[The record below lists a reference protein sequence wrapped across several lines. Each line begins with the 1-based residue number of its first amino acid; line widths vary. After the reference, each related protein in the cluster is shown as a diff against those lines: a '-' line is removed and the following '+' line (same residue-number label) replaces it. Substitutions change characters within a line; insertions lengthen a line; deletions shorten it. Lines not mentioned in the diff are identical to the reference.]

1 MSKYN
6 KELLLKIDNMKIK
19 ESLIK
24 ITLLDFL
31 ENPIKEI
38 QGKITTGSLNVDGSS
53 AVRRTANLT
62 VLIDEGEDYQLNFL
76 QRDISINKKIKIEIG
91 LKNHLSKRDK
101 LNYSSEDTFWFNQGI
116 YIIKSANFT
125 HNNSS
130 VSISISL
137 IDKMGLLDGT
147 CGGTL
152 PATVIF
158 DEYETL
164 NENGELALSRPTIFQ
179 IIQELVNHYGNE
191 QLGKILID
199 VDTYVRQVMRWHG
212 NVPLY
217 LTGEGNESRYSLVKS
232 GSEDEKEF
240 LNGEDVGYIWTEF
253 TYPGELVG
261 AAGETVCNILDK
273 IVQTLGN
280 YEYFYDVDGFFH
292 FQEIKNYLNTTQAQT
307 IIEAGKNNNDASG
320 DYNVDYGRS
329 KDEYDF
335 TNANLIDSY
344 QNNPQYDMI
353 KNDYIIWGMRKDSS
367 GSTFPI
373 RYHVAIDEKPTL
385 QGNYTVVIHEDEQGV
400 KKAVVPINVSELPEK
415 GNRDLFYSLGTLN
428 LDEPEKSD
436 FSVWKYENKLTAI
449 NLVQGLPPFPH
460 RQSNTIYY
468 TYRDGFYSYYDN
480 KQEGPI
486 ADTDFTSGEKQPT
499 IDMMKKKLPETG
511 YYKYYI
517 KIVDNENPSPEAVYS
532 YTYYSNIDISEKN
545 LINISDIK
553 DWRTK
558 LFLQGC
564 QAEPYGVDSNP
575 YYVELQN
582 EWLKIYDLNEQEFIT
597 KGPQMDYFLD
607 FLDGQSLLP
616 YSVSAIG
623 RRTKVL
629 SDDKINCLFE
639 PDIPDNILIKNNDVQ
654 TGELLNDIT
663 ITGSKIL
670 VSEQIYDSLSIGG
683 TYNSAY
689 FAMRDLLYQHLSYNE
704 QITLSSLPIYYL
716 EPNIRVSVNDKESG
730 IQGSYLIKSLS
741 YSFDTTSNMTLTCS
755 KVLEKF

>member
-1 MSKYN
+1 MNKYN

-38 QGKITTGSLNVDGSS
+38 QGKITSGSLNIDGSS

-101 LNYSSEDTFWFNQGI
+101 LNYGSEDTFWFNQGI

-199 VDTYVRQVMRWHG
+199 VDTHIRQVMRWHG

-232 GSEDEKEF
+232 ETEDEKEF
-240 LNGEDVGYIWTEF
+240 LNGEDIGYIWTEF

-261 AAGETVCNILDK
+261 AAGETVCDILDK
-273 IVQTLGN
+273 IAQTLGN
-280 YEYFYDVDGFFH
+280 YEYFYDVDGVFH

-307 IIEAGKNNNDASG
+307 IIEASENNNGVSG

-373 RYHVAIDEKPTL
+373 RYHVAIDEKPAL
-385 QGNYTVVIHEDEQGV
+385 QGNYTVVIYEDEQDV

-415 GNRDLFYSLGTLN
+415 GNRDLFYSLGVFN
-428 LDEPEKSD
+428 SEEPEKNN

-460 RQSNTIYY
+460 RHGNTIYY
-468 TYRDGFYSYYDN
+468 INNIDNKGYSYYDN
-480 KQEGPI
+480 KQEEAVTNILQGK
-486 ADTDFTSGEKQPT
+486 KQPT
-499 IDMMKKKLPETG
+499 TALMRTTNN
-511 YYKYYI
+511 KYYI
-517 KIVDNENPSPEAVYS
+517 KLADNGIPEAAYT
-532 YTYYSNIDISEKN
+532 YTYYSQIDISEKN
-545 LINISDIK
+545 LINISDIQ

-582 EWLKIYDLNEQEFIT
+582 EWLKIYDLNEQKFIT

-616 YSVSAIG
+616 YSVNAIG

-654 TGELLNDIT
+654 TEELLNNIT
-663 ITGSKIL
+663 VTGSKIL
-670 VSEQIYDSLSIGG
+670 VSEQIYDNLSIGG

-755 KVLEKF
+755 KILEKF

>member
-1 MSKYN
+1 MNKYN

-38 QGKITTGSLNVDGSS
+38 QGKITSGSLNIDGSS

-116 YIIKSANFT
+116 YIIKNANFT
-125 HNNSS
+125 HDNSS

-199 VDTYVRQVMRWHG
+199 VDTHIRQVVRWHG

-232 GSEDEKEF
+232 ETEDEKEF
-240 LNGEDVGYIWTEF
+240 LNGEDIGYIWTEF

-261 AAGETVCNILDK
+261 AAGETVCDILDK
-273 IVQTLGN
+273 IAQTLGN
-280 YEYFYDVDGFFH
+280 YEYFYDVDGVFH

-307 IIEAGKNNNDASG
+307 IIEASENNNGVSG

-385 QGNYTVVIHEDEQGV
+385 QGNYTVVIYEDEQDV

-415 GNRDLFYSLGTLN
+415 GNRDLFYSLGVFN
-428 LDEPEKSD
+428 SEEPEKNN

-460 RQSNTIYY
+460 RHSNTIYY
-468 TYRDGFYSYYDN
+468 INNIDKGYSYYDN
-480 KQEGPI
+480 KQEEAVTNILQGK
-486 ADTDFTSGEKQPT
+486 KQPT
-499 IDMMKKKLPETG
+499 TALMRTTNN
-511 YYKYYI
+511 KYYI
-517 KIVDNENPSPEAVYS
+517 KLADNGIPEAAYT
-532 YTYYSNIDISEKN
+532 YTYYSQIDISEKN
-545 LINISDIK
+545 LINISDIQ

-582 EWLKIYDLNEQEFIT
+582 EWLKIYDLNEQKFIT

-616 YSVSAIG
+616 YSVNAIG

-654 TGELLNDIT
+654 TEELLNDIT
-663 ITGSKIL
+663 VTGSKIL
-670 VSEQIYDSLSIGG
+670 VSEQIYDNLSIGG

-755 KVLEKF
+755 KILEKF

>member
-1 MSKYN
+1 MNKYN

-38 QGKITTGSLNVDGSS
+38 QGKITSGSLNIDGSS

-199 VDTYVRQVMRWHG
+199 VDTHIRQVVRWHG

-232 GSEDEKEF
+232 ETEDEKEF
-240 LNGEDVGYIWTEF
+240 LNGEDIGYIWTEF

-261 AAGETVCNILDK
+261 AAGETVCDILDK
-273 IVQTLGN
+273 IAQTLGN
-280 YEYFYDVDGFFH
+280 YEYFYDVDGVFH

-307 IIEAGKNNNDASG
+307 IIKAGENNNDASG

-373 RYHVAIDEKPTL
+373 RYHVAIDEKPAL
-385 QGNYTVVIHEDEQGV
+385 QGNYTVVIYEDEQGV
-400 KKAVVPINVSELPEK
+400 KKAVVPINVNELPEK
-415 GNRDLFYSLGTLN
+415 GNRDLCYSLGVFN
-428 LDEPEKSD
+428 PEEPEKNN

-460 RQSNTIYY
+460 RHSNTIYY
-468 TYRDGFYSYYDN
+468 INNIDNKGYSYYDN
-480 KQEGPI
+480 KQEEAVTNILQGK
-486 ADTDFTSGEKQPT
+486 KQPT
-499 IDMMKKKLPETG
+499 TALMRTTNN
-511 YYKYYI
+511 KYYI
-517 KIVDNENPSPEAVYS
+517 KLADNGIPEAAYT
-532 YTYYSNIDISEKN
+532 YTYYSQIDISEKN
-545 LINISDIK
+545 LINISDIQ

-582 EWLKIYDLNEQEFIT
+582 EWLKIYDLNEQKFIT

-616 YSVSAIG
+616 YSVNAIG

-654 TGELLNDIT
+654 TEELLNDIPV
-663 ITGSKIL
+663 TGSKIL
-670 VSEQIYDSLSIGG
+670 VSEQIYDNLSIGG

-755 KVLEKF
+755 KILEKF

>member
-1 MSKYN
+1 MSNIYN
-6 KELLLKIDNMKIK
+6 KDLLLKIDQMQIK
-19 ESLIK
+19 ENLVK

-31 ENPIKEI
+31 ERPIKEI
-38 QGKITTGSLNVDGSS
+38 QGKITSGNLNIDGSS

-62 VLIDEGEDYQLNFL
+62 LLVEEDEDYQLNIL
-76 QRDISINKKIKIEIG
+76 QRDISINKKVKIEIG
-91 LKNHLSKRDK
+91 LKNHLSKKDK
-101 LNYSSEDTFWFNQGI
+101 INYSDEDVFWFNQGI
-116 YIIKSANFT
+116 YIIKNASFT
-125 HNNSS
+125 HNNTS
-130 VSISISL
+130 VSISVNL

-158 DEYETL
+158 DEYETI
-164 NENGELALSRPTIFQ
+164 NENGELILSRPTIFQ

-199 VDTYVRQVMRWHG
+199 VDTHIRQVMRWHG
-212 NVPLY
+212 NTPLY
-217 LTGEGNESRYSLVKS
+217 LTGKGNESRYSLIKS
-232 GSEDEKEF
+232 GSKDEKEF
-240 LNGEDVGYIWTEF
+240 LNGEDVGYTWTEF

-261 AAGETVCNILDK
+261 AAGETVCNILNK

-280 YEYFYDVDGFFH
+280 YEYFYDVNGFFH

-307 IIEAGKNNNDASG
+307 IIKAKEDNNGVFG

-353 KNDYIIWGMRKDSS
+353 KNDYIIWGMRKNSS

-373 RYHVAIDEKPTL
+373 RYHVAIDEKPAL

-400 KKAVVPINVSELPEK
+400 KRAVVPINVSELPEK

-436 FSVWKYENKLTAI
+436 FSIWKYENKLTAI

-468 TYRDGFYSYYDN
+468 IGSIETGYSYYDST
-480 KQEGPI
+480 QEEAVTNI
-486 ADTDFTSGEKQPT
+486 LQGEGQPT
-499 IDMMKKKLPETG
+499 TALMKETNS
-511 YYKYYI
+511 KYYI
-517 KIVDNENPSPEAVYS
+517 KLAKNSVPEASYT
-532 YTYYSNIDISEKN
+532 YTYYSQIDISEKN

-582 EWLKIYDLNEQEFIT
+582 EWLKIYDLNEQNFIAT
-597 KGPQMDYFLD
+597 GPQMDYFLD

-616 YSVSAIG
+616 YSVNAIG
-623 RRTKVL
+623 RRTRVL

-654 TGELLNDIT
+654 TGELLNDTT

-670 VSEQIYDSLSIGG
+670 VSEQIYDNLSIGG

-689 FAMRDLLYQHLSYNE
+689 FAMRNLLYQHLSYNE